1 MGPNNPAVLRMI
13 HTLVLLTKQIVILCN
28 VIKRLDS
35 LESGRMR
42 STCYV
47 HYKQPKFRGTELSIH
62 PLRIFQISR
71 NPSILG
77 CYGVYIGEK
86 VPTFRRN
93 LMSSSG

>member
-13 HTLVLLTKQIVILCN
+13 HTLVLFTKHVVIHSS

-47 HYKQPKFRGTELSIH
+47 HYKQAKFRGTELSIH
-62 PLRIFQISR
+62 PLRLLQISR
-71 NPSILG
+71 IPSILG
-77 CYGVYIGEK
+77 CYGVYIGQ
-86 VPTFRRN
+86 
-93 LMSSSG
+93 

>member
-13 HTLVLLTKQIVILCN
+13 HTLVFLTKQVVIHCS

-42 STCYV
+42 SSCYV
-47 HYKQPKFRGTELSIH
+47 RYKQIKFRGPESSVQ
-62 PLRIFQISR
+62 PLGISQISR

-77 CYGVYIGEK
+77 CYGVYIGE
-86 VPTFRRN
+86 
-93 LMSSSG
+93 

>member
-1 MGPNNPAVLRMI
+1 MGPNNPAVLRTI
-13 HTLVLLTKQIVILCN
+13 HALVLLSKQVVIHCN

-47 HYKQPKFRGTELSIH
+47 HYTRKQVKFRGTESSTH
-62 PLRIFQISR
+62 PLRIPQISR

-77 CYGVYIGEK
+77 CY
-86 VPTFRRN
+86 
-93 LMSSSG
+93 